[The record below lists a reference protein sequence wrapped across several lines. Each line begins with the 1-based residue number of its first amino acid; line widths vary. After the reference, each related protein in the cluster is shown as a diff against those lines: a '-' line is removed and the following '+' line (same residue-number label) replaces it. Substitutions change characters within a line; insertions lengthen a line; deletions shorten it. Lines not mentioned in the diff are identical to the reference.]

1 MTMASSEAQKEY
13 YRRYYEAHRGKIL
26 AQQREYR
33 ERNRDRIR
41 ERWRRWYHDHH
52 GEIRA
57 RRKTLGKI
65 VGEDGLTRH
74 QRWYLRHREEILGR
88 QKALRAA
95 GRSREKAE
103 KGGRK
108 VPVAGKPERKVL
120 RQPTGGLR
128 TRGRVCTD
136 CAYYLVNPT
145 CSESF
150 FRVISRGVR
159 IAETCVN
166 YKARE
171 RKDACSRAA
180 IKTVT
185 E

>member
-13 YRRYYEAHRGKIL
+13 YRRYYEAHREAIL
-26 AQQREYR
+26 AQQKAYR
-33 ERNRDRIR
+33 S
-41 ERWRRWYHDHH
+41 
-52 GEIRA
+52 
-57 RRKTLGKI
+57 T
-65 VGEDGLTRH
+65 VGEDGLTPW
-74 QRWYLRHREEILGR
+74 QRRYRKRREEILGR